1 MSDDSVMINLRVGK
15 AEKKWLTEIA
25 KIEGTTLSSM
35 LRSAAVI
42 AARRVLAEFRLDIVS
57 E

>member
-1 MSDDSVMINLRVGK
+1 MDDDSVTINLRISK

-25 KIEGTTLSSM
+25 QIEGSTLSSM
-35 LRSAAVI
+35 IRSAAIV
-42 AARRVLAEFRLDIVS
+42 AARRVLAEFPLHAVA

>member
-1 MSDDSVMINLRVGK
+1 MPNDVMINLRISK

-25 KIEGTTLSSM
+25 QIEGTALSSM
-35 LRSAAVI
+35 IRSAAVI
-42 AARRVLAEFRLDIVS
+42 AARRVLAEFPIHAVS